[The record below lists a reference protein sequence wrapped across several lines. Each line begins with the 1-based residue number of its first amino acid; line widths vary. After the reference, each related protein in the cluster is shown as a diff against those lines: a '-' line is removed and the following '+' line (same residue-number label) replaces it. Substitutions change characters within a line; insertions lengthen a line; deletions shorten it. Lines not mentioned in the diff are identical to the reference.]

1 MTEQAK
7 IFLKKIDERI
17 QNGEFDKSIS
27 IFVSKNLIRSSI
39 KARVLKKVETD
50 AIPILS
56 DAEIKEAIKDAKEIG
71 AFTAKIFFENGFIE
85 KTEDGYKVSEKIEK
99 LLRLP

>member
-1 MTEQAK
+1 MTEQAN

-39 KARVLKKVETD
+39 KARVIKKIETN
-50 AIPILS
+50 AIPILTET
-56 DAEIKEAIKDAKEIG
+56 EIKEAIKDAKEIG
-71 AFTAKIFFENGFIE
+71 AFTAKIFYESGFI
-85 KTEDGYKVSEKIEK
+85 KRTEEGYSVSEKIEK
-99 LLRLP
+99 FLRIQ

>member
-1 MTEQAK
+1 
-7 IFLKKIDERI
+7 
-17 QNGEFDKSIS
+17 NGEFDKSVS

-39 KARVLKKVETD
+39 KSRILKKDETE
-50 AIPILS
+50 ATPILS
-56 DAEIKEAIKDAKEIG
+56 ETEIKEAIKDAKEIG

-85 KTEDGYKVSEKIEK
+85 RTEDGYKVSEKIEK